1 MTGGSAAGGV
11 DGGAPRPAAGGD
23 RGGASGRGVDVAG
36 LAERVYRLL
45 RDEVRREQAR
55 RGARGLPRAGA

>member
-1 MTGGSAAGGV
+1 MTGEG
-11 DGGAPRPAAGGD
+11 DRGAPRPAAGGE
-23 RGGASGRGVDVAG
+23 RGGAPGRGVDVAR
-36 LAERVYRLL
+36 LAERVYRLM